1 MLIINIRYSLFII
14 NYSKID
20 ISQLALQRKQYAH
33 LSDDEWRW
41 MLQQVEGRQR
51 TADKLP
57 TFAAIDDWWYPVR
70 LSCEQCSSEL
80 TARYKAELIQA
91 LPNTTFAD
99 LTGGYGVDT
108 LFLSTHFSHT
118 DYVEQNAELCR
129 IMQHNKDLW
138 SRAQQCNTTIDVHN
152 TSAEYFLQHAGQYD
166 LIFVDPARRDS
177 HGGKVFRLEDCTPNM
192 VTLLPSLLQH
202 LTPNGRIM
210 LKLSPMLD
218 ITQALSSLTTH
229 YWQVFV
235 VAVKNEVKE
244 VLLLSQPTEQS
255 TITAIDLAVPEQS
268 FCFNPKGLK
277 DLKDPKDLKDLK
289 DLTSFSYLYEP
300 NAAILKA
307 GGYRHMAERFGVH
320 KLDNNTHLFVSDQV
334 VDNFPGRVWQIDQLV
349 RDRKDL
355 PSTLTQANILTRN
368 HPLTPDQLKKK
379 LHLRDG
385 GAAYIIGARVAG
397 KPVLFLAHRL

>member
-1 MLIINIRYSLFII
+1 M
-14 NYSKID
+14 
-20 ISQLALQRKQYAH
+20 
-33 LSDDEWRW
+33 
-41 MLQQVEGRQR
+41 
-51 TADKLP
+51 
-57 TFAAIDDWWYPVR
+57 
-70 LSCEQCSSEL
+70 
-80 TARYKAELIQA
+80 
-91 LPNTTFAD
+91 
-99 LTGGYGVDT
+99 
-108 LFLSTHFSHT
+108 
-118 DYVEQNAELCR
+118 
-129 IMQHNKDLW
+129 
-138 SRAQQCNTTIDVHN
+138 
-152 TSAEYFLQHAGQYD
+152 QHAGQYD

-218 ITQALSSLTTH
+218 ITQALSALTTH

-255 TITAIDLAVPEQS
+255 TITAIDLAQPEQS
-268 FCFNPKGLK
+268 FSFNP
-277 DLKDPKDLKDLK
+277 KDPKDPKDLK

-307 GGYRHMAERFGVH
+307 GGYRYIAERFGVH